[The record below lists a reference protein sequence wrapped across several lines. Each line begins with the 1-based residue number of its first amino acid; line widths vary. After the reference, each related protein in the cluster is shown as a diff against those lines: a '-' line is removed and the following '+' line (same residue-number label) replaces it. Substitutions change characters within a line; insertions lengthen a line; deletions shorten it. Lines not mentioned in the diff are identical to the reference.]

1 MANKK
6 QERSARKNQR
16 GMNLGRKLGNPA
28 KAGRRRGPISKG
40 PHVTSEWDRKRGAY
54 LSSLG
59 LSFYTRPEKWID
71 REAKQ
76 TS

>member
-6 QERSARKNQR
+6 QERSARKNNR
-16 GMNLGRKLGNPA
+16 GLNLGRKLGNPA
-28 KAGRRRGPISKG
+28 KAGRRRPPVKAGA
-40 PHVTSEWDRKRGAY
+40 HVTSDWDRKRGMF

-59 LSFYTRPEKWID
+59 IAFYKRPDSWINK
-71 REAKQ
+71 EARQ